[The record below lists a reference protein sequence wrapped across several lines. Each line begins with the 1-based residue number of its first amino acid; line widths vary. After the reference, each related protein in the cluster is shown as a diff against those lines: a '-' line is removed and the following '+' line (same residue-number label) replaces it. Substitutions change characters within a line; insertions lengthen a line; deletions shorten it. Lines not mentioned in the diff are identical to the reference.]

1 MPPDRLA
8 FVCPRFAG
16 EGAVGGAE
24 TLLKNLATHAAARG
38 VHVDFLT
45 TCAQSH
51 FTWENT
57 LPPGVRRMDGM
68 DVHFFPVDPRD
79 AGTFLRI
86 QQSIDRGHPVPETD
100 ELLWLRNGV
109 NSSALLRHLERHAS
123 SYRAILL
130 GPYLFGLTWFT
141 ALAHPSRS
149 LLVPCLHDEPFAKLA
164 CMKRLFAETA
174 GCLFNAAAER
184 ELARELFAFPDAKSR
199 VVGMGLDPFDP
210 DPEAFARRRNLSAPY
225 VLYSGR
231 REPLKGTPL
240 ICDYVQTFRE
250 RTGRDVK
257 LVFTGSGNIDA
268 PANLWPH
275 VLDAG
280 FVSET
285 EKHEA
290 MAGVAFLHPSVN
302 ESFGIVLLEAF
313 LARTPG
319 LVHAK
324 SRVLV
329 SQCRAAQAG
338 LWFRHYPDF
347 ETQLLHLL
355 DHPETRNALGQNGR
369 AFVEREYAWPAIERK
384 FFDALDAL
392 LPPSP
397 GTQPERSPPCPSPS
411 SP

>member
-1 MPPDRLA
+1 MAAPDRLA
-8 FVCPRFAG
+8 FVCPRLAG

-24 TLLKNLATHAAARG
+24 TLLKNLALHAAARG
-38 VHVDFLT
+38 LSVDFLT

-57 LPPGVRRMDGM
+57 LPPGVKRMDGM
-68 DVHFFPVDPRD
+68 DVHFFPVDARD
-79 AGTFLRI
+79 TGTFLRI
-86 QQSIDRGHPVPETD
+86 QQAIDRGHPVSESD

-109 NSSALLRHLERHAS
+109 NSAALLRHLDRHAAD
-123 SYRAILL
+123 YRAILL

-141 ALAHPSRS
+141 ALAHPERS
-149 LLVPCLHDEPFAKLA
+149 LLVPCLHDEPFAKLT

-174 GCLFNAAAER
+174 GCLFNAQAER
-184 ELARELFAFPDAKSR
+184 ELAGDLFGHPDAKSR
-199 VVGMGLDPFDP
+199 IVGMGLDPFAADP
-210 DPEAFARRRNLSAPY
+210 AAFARNHNLSAPY

-240 ICDYVQTFRE
+240 ICDYMHTFRE

-257 LVFTGSGNIDA
+257 VVFTGSGAIDA
-268 PANLWPH
+268 PPALWPH
-275 VLDAG
+275 ILDAG

-290 MAGVAFLHPSVN
+290 MAGAVAFLHPSVN

-313 LARTPG
+313 LAGTPG

-329 SQCRAAQAG
+329 SQCRAANAG

-347 ETQLLHLL
+347 EAQLLFLL
-355 DHPETRNALGQNGR
+355 DHPEARAALGARGR
-369 AFVEREYAWPAIERK
+369 DFVAREYAWPAIERK
-384 FFDALDAL
+384 FFAALDAL
-392 LPPSP
+392 RPA
-397 GTQPERSPPCPSPS
+397 
-411 SP
+411 

>member
-1 MPPDRLA
+1 MPAPDRIA
-8 FVCPRFAG
+8 FVCPRLAG

-24 TLLKNLATHAAARG
+24 TLLKNLALHAAARG
-38 VHVDFLT
+38 LVVDFLT

-57 LPPGVRRMDGM
+57 LPPGVKRMDGL
-68 DVHFFPVDPRD
+68 DVHFFPVDERD
-79 AGTFLRI
+79 VGTFLRI
-86 QQSIDRGHPVPETD
+86 QQNIDRGRPVSEEE

-109 NSSALLRHLERHAS
+109 NSAALLRYLEQHAA

-141 ALAHPSRS
+141 ALAHPKRS

-174 GCLFNAAAER
+174 GCLFNSQAER
-184 ELARELFAFPDAKSR
+184 ELAGELFRFPDAKAR
-199 VVGMGLDPFDP
+199 IVGMGLEPFEADPA
-210 DPEAFARRRNLSAPY
+210 AFAKRRGLAAPY

-240 ICDYVQTFRE
+240 ICDYMHAFRE

-257 LVFTGSGNIDA
+257 LVFTGSGHIDA

-275 VLDAG
+275 ILDAG
-280 FVSET
+280 FVSEQ

-290 MAGVAFLHPSVN
+290 MAGATAFLHPSVN

-329 SQCRAAQAG
+329 SQCQAANAG

-347 ETQLLHLL
+347 ETQLLYLL
-355 DHPETRNALGQNGR
+355 DNPAARAALGQNGR
-369 AFVEREYAWPAIERK
+369 DFVAREYAWPAIERK
-384 FFDALDAL
+384 FFAALDAL
-392 LPPSP
+392 RPA
-397 GTQPERSPPCPSPS
+397 
-411 SP
+411 

>member
-1 MPPDRLA
+1 MAPERIA
-8 FVCPRFAG
+8 FVCPRLAG

-24 TLLKNLATHAAARG
+24 TLLKNLALHAAARG
-38 VHVDFLT
+38 LAVDFLT

-57 LPPGVRRMDGM
+57 LPAGVKRMDGM
-68 DVHFFPVDPRD
+68 DVHFFPVDARD

-86 QQSIDRGHPVPETD
+86 QQAIDRGHPVSESD

-109 NSSALLRHLERHAS
+109 NSAALLAHLDRHAS
-123 SYRAILL
+123 AYRAILL

-141 ALAHPSRS
+141 ALAHPARA

-164 CMKRLFAETA
+164 CMRRLFAETA
-174 GCLFNAAAER
+174 GCLFNAQAER
-184 ELARELFAFPDAKSR
+184 ELARELFDFPDAKSR
-199 VVGMGLDPFDP
+199 IVGMGLDPFDV
-210 DPEAFARRRNLSAPY
+210 DPAAFARNHGLAAPY

-240 ICDYVQTFRE
+240 ICDYMQTFRE

-257 LVFTGSGNIDA
+257 VVFTGSGAIDA
-268 PANLWPH
+268 PAALWPH
-275 VLDAG
+275 ILDAG

-290 MAGVAFLHPSVN
+290 MAGATAFLHPSVN

-329 SQCRAAQAG
+329 SQCRAANAG

-347 ETQLLHLL
+347 EAQLLFLL
-355 DHPETRNALGQNGR
+355 DHPEARAALGQRGR
-369 AFVEREYAWPAIERK
+369 DFVAREYAWPAIERK
-384 FFDALDAL
+384 FLDAL
-392 LPPSP
+392 ALA
-397 GTQPERSPPCPSPS
+397 RSP
-411 SP
+411 

>member
-1 MPPDRLA
+1 MAAPDRLA
-8 FVCPRFAG
+8 FVCPRLAG

-24 TLLKNLATHAAARG
+24 TLLKNLALHAAARG
-38 VHVDFLT
+38 VAVDFLT

-57 LPPGVRRMDGM
+57 LPAGVKRMDGM
-68 DVHFFPVDPRD
+68 DVHFFPVDDRD
-79 AGTFLRI
+79 VGTFLRI
-86 QQSIDRGHPVPETD
+86 QQSIDRGRPVSED
-100 ELLWLRNGV
+100 EELLWLRNGV
-109 NSSALLRHLERHAS
+109 NSAALLAHLDRHAAD
-123 SYRAILL
+123 YRAILL

-141 ALAHPSRS
+141 ALAHPERS

-174 GCLFNAAAER
+174 GSLFNAQAER
-184 ELARELFAFPDAKSR
+184 ELAGELFGYPDAKSR
-199 VVGMGLDPFDP
+199 IVGMGLD
-210 DPEAFARRRNLSAPY
+210 AFAADPAAFAMRRGIAAPY

-240 ICDYVQTFRE
+240 ICDYMHAFRE

-257 LVFTGSGNIDA
+257 LVFTGSGAIDA
-268 PANLWPH
+268 PAGLWPH
-275 VLDAG
+275 ILDAG
-280 FVSET
+280 FVSEE

-290 MAGVAFLHPSVN
+290 MAGAVAFLHPSVN

-313 LARTPG
+313 LAGTPG

-329 SQCRAAQAG
+329 SQCRAAGAG

-347 ETQLLHLL
+347 ETQLLYLL
-355 DHPETRNALGQNGR
+355 DNPDARAALGARGR
-369 AFVEREYAWPAIERK
+369 EFVAREYAWPAIERK
-384 FFDALDAL
+384 FFAALDAL
-392 LPPSP
+392 RPAGRP
-397 GTQPERSPPCPSPS
+397 
-411 SP
+411 

>member
-1 MPPDRLA
+1 MAAPDRLA
-8 FVCPRFAG
+8 FVCPRLAG

-24 TLLKNLATHAAARG
+24 TLLKNLALHAAARG
-38 VHVDFLT
+38 VAVDFLT

-57 LPPGVRRMDGM
+57 LPAGVKRMEGLG
-68 DVHFFPVDPRD
+68 VHFFPVDERD
-79 AGTFLRI
+79 VGTFLRI
-86 QQSIDRGHPVPETD
+86 QQSIDRGRAVSAEE
-100 ELLWLRNGV
+100 ELLWLRHGV
-109 NSSALLRHLERHAS
+109 NSTALLAHLDRHAAD
-123 SYRAILL
+123 YRAILL

-141 ALAHPSRS
+141 ALAHPERA

-174 GCLFNAAAER
+174 GGLFNSQAER
-184 ELARELFAFPDAKSR
+184 ELAGELFAYPDAKSR
-199 VVGMGLDPFDP
+199 IVGMGLDSFEADP
-210 DPEAFARRRNLSAPY
+210 TAFAKRRGLTAPY

-240 ICDYVQTFRE
+240 IGDYVHAFRE

-257 LVFTGSGNIDA
+257 LVFTGSGAIDA
-268 PANLWPH
+268 PADLWPH

-280 FVSET
+280 FVSEQ

-290 MAGVAFLHPSVN
+290 MAGAVAFLHPSVN

-313 LARTPG
+313 LAGTPG

-329 SQCRAAQAG
+329 SQCRAAGAG

-347 ETQLLHLL
+347 EAQLLYLL
-355 DHPETRNALGQNGR
+355 DNPDARNALGARGR
-369 AFVEREYAWPAIERK
+369 EFVAREYAWPAIERK
-384 FFDALDAL
+384 FFAALDDL
-392 LPPSP
+392 RPV
-397 GTQPERSPPCPSPS
+397 
-411 SP
+411 

>member
-1 MPPDRLA
+1 MASSRIA

-24 TLLKNLATHAAARG
+24 TLLKNLALHAAARG
-38 VHVDFLT
+38 CEVDFLT

-57 LPPGVRRMDGM
+57 LPPGVKTMDGIR
-68 DVHFFPVDPRD
+68 VHFFPVDARD
-79 AGTFLRI
+79 SGAHLRI
-86 QQSIDRGHPVPETD
+86 QQQIDRGHPVPAED

-109 NSSALLRHLERHAS
+109 HSTALLAHLDRHAE

-130 GPYLFGLTWFT
+130 GPYLFGLTWFAAT
-141 ALAHPSRS
+141 AHPRRS
-149 LLVPCLHDEPFAKLA
+149 LLVPCLHDEPFARLA

-174 GCLFNAAAER
+174 GCLFNAPAER
-184 ELARELFAFPDAKSR
+184 ELARELFGVPDAKSR
-199 VVGMGLDPFDP
+199 VVGMGLDPFDA
-210 DPEAFARRRNLSAPY
+210 DPAAFARRRGIGAPY

-240 ICDYVQTFRE
+240 ICDYLHAFRQ

-257 LVFTGSGNIDA
+257 LVFTGSGAIDA
-268 PANLWPH
+268 PAGLWPH

-280 FVSET
+280 FVAET

-290 MAGVAFLHPSVN
+290 MAGAVAFLHPSVN

-313 LARTPG
+313 LAGTPG
-319 LVHAK
+319 LVHAR

-329 SQCRAAQAG
+329 GQCRAAQAG

-355 DHPETRNALGQNGR
+355 DHPEVRDDLGRRGR
-369 AFVEREYAWPAIERK
+369 AYVAREYAWPAIETK
-384 FFDALDAL
+384 FFAALDAL
-392 LPPSP
+392 A
-397 GTQPERSPPCPSPS
+397 PES
-411 SP
+411 